1 MRNTLL
7 AQPHVEDVGV
17 DYNSKVAYIVPN
29 GEFDA
34 ELAIEA
40 LKANGYGATIQP

>member
-7 AQPHVEDVGV
+7 AQSNVREVGI
-17 DYNSKVAYIVPN
+17 DYAAKVAYIVPS

-34 ELAIEA
+34 NAAVEA
-40 LKANGYGATIQP
+40 LKAVGYGATIQP

>member
-1 MRNTLL
+1 MRSTLL
-7 AQPHVEDVGV
+7 AQPNVAEVGV
-17 DYNSKVAYIVPN
+17 DYNSKVAYIVPE

-34 ELAIEA
+34 AQAIEA